1 MDKFCV
7 LVLVYV
13 YMLMREA
20 SLKQRILCV
29 MRTSIFGPFQREESA
44 HYTQANTGVRQ
55 SSAQGLHGC
64 RGHKALDTKSLKF
77 ATWQSLKKKSL
88 LVWES
93 FRAHLTDPLKQALPQ
108 TNTFIAVIPSRLTSV
123 LQPLNVCL
131 NKPLRLYARKM
142 DDMDD

>member
-1 MDKFCV
+1 MP
-7 LVLVYV
+7 VLVYV

-64 RGHKALDTKSLKF
+64 RRHKALDTKSLKF
-77 ATWQSLKKKSL
+77 ATWQSLKKKKLACVGIIS
-88 LVWES
+88 S
-93 FRAHLTDPLKQALPQ
+93 SPYR
-108 TNTFIAVIPSRLTSV
+108 PSETSV
-123 LQPLNVCL
+123 PPDQHIHRSDTQQINQCPTAIKCL
-131 NKPLRLYARKM
+131 PK
-142 DDMDD
+142 